1 MDRFNVRSVGRC
13 GYKGESMS
21 YLKFE
26 EVPNFGHKTKKWD
39 VENAQNEAKLGI
51 VFFLPQW
58 RKYVFQ
64 TVAEYPFVVF
74 DAGCLQDIVNFLKEQ
89 TEQWRNSL

>member
-1 MDRFNVRSVGRC
+1 
-13 GYKGESMS
+13 MS

-26 EVPNFGHKTKKWD
+26 EIWPSTARKTKMFR
-39 VENAQNEAKLGI
+39 VLNNEGVILGGI
-51 VFFLPQW
+51 SFTGAW
-58 RKYVFQ
+58 RKYIFHADADRQ
-64 TVAEYPFVVF
+64 F